1 MNHHSE
7 VIEFIAKDMIAYDRS
22 HKEKTW
28 RELAEVA
35 YSACIRHYM
44 MQMMQEVNNNGRQQS
59 RLF

>member
-7 VIEFIAKDMIAYDRS
+7 VIELIAKDMIAYDKN
-22 HKEKTW
+22 HIKKTW

-44 MQMMQEVNNNGRQQS
+44 TQMMKEVEDNG
-59 RLF
+59 